1 MTDVALTAQD
11 LAPKRVAT
19 HDKDRESP
27 DSTKVQIDR
36 AASPPARRRRLPKSI
51 RGRKF
56 ILARRIPED
65 WEEILDLVPP
75 PPPPPVTG
83 GVRVVT
89 VKPRDG
95 EVNAIG
101 LKEPT
106 CRADWTIRRLKIDLK
121 TLQVKYWNIFV
132 PPGQYVSSS
141 YFQIGDDTASMR
153 FWPNGYYGKA
163 TKRSRAR
170 AIGGAGHPDS
180 WCAIGLVMPE
190 GTKLKFRFYVGNH
203 WSEVR
208 TCHWQAMGSVAE
220 QIWIPPHQEP
230 GNLANL
236 VVGVEILQDLKANPL
251 AGAIPSP
258 KMPLRRTTQTSPASE
273 KKCGKQKGHTEKRLQ
288 KLKDG
293 VARSGGIDRSL
304 ALQC

>member
-11 LAPKRVAT
+11 FAPQRAAAHEKE
-19 HDKDRESP
+19 RESP
-27 DSTKVQIDR
+27 DSTRVQLDR
-36 AASPPARRRRLPKSI
+36 AASPAPRRRFPKSL

-56 ILARRIPED
+56 VPAKRIPED
-65 WEEILDLVPP
+65 WEEILALVPP

-83 GVRVVT
+83 GVRVHSI
-89 VKPRDG
+89 KPRDG

-106 CRADWTIRRLKIDLK
+106 HRADWMIRRLKVDLK
-121 TLQVKYWNIFV
+121 TLQVKYWNVFV
-132 PPGQYVSSS
+132 PAGQYISSS
-141 YFQIGDDTASMR
+141 YFQIGEDMASMR

-163 TKRSRAR
+163 AKRTRTRMTSGQA
-170 AIGGAGHPDS
+170 DS

-190 GTKLKFRFYVGNH
+190 GTKLKFRFHIGNQ

-220 QIWIPPHQEP
+220 QIWTPPHQEP
-230 GNLANL
+230 GNLTNL

-251 AGAIPSP
+251 AGSIPSP
-258 KMPLRRTTQTSPASE
+258 RIPRRIAQIAKFE
-273 KKCGKQKGHTEKRLQ
+273 KQKQ
-288 KLKDG
+288 KKDG
-293 VARSGGIDRSL
+293 LRESGGIDGTL
-304 ALQC
+304 ALQRL